1 MKKKI
6 FDLQPPQHPRSVSVK
21 EATDTYTPLLAPF
34 KSKSIQD
41 RPTIIIDNGS
51 YECRAGWSFDED
63 PFLRF
68 RNQVAKPKTSVNR

>member
-6 FDLQPPQHPRSVSVK
+6 FDLEGPSQTKSVSVK
-21 EATDTYTPLLAPF
+21 EATDFYGPLLAPF
-34 KSKSIQD
+34 KSKSVTE
-41 RPTIIIDNGS
+41 RPSIIIDNGS